1 MDLASLMSAMRRAGC
16 EKLFAKVLSPN
27 DNSKNQVYLG
37 GSIAALH
44 MFPLRN
50 VTATNGRRGPTF
62 KGTLDFG
69 WLQPSGN
76 VAGAPRTQ
84 IILYAQY
91 PEVRLSGFLVGC
103 QAAPNKLMTQR
114 LPGRVLFM
122 GVAADGSITG
132 YVAGPRSAVAQEF
145 RRARWAD
152 EAGVLLSVALRTS
165 ADADAAKVQL
175 LARLQRIHAS
185 GWIRSKQ
192 LDAAGN
198 IRGCDAPQCGGL
210 TLEAELGIAKNSRA
224 AGDFFGWEIK
234 SVSVTDFT
242 KPLPAKPVT
251 LLTPE
256 PTGGAYRD
264 LGIQD
269 FVRKFGYA
277 DRKGRK
283 DRINFGGTFFV
294 GKRHPEHGLAL
305 SLDGFDSASEK
316 ITNANGSLALVG
328 RRGHVVASWS
338 FQTILEHWTRKHGHA
353 AYVPTKKRPT
363 GASDYS
369 YGNIVHL
376 AEGTNYVR
384 FLTAVARGDVYYD
397 PGIKLEHSKSAT
409 PICKR
414 RSQFRI
420 KANALEVLYDRM
432 DAVRVNG

>member
-1 MDLASLMSAMRRAGC
+1 MDLPSLMSAMRRAGC
-16 EKLFAKVLSPN
+16 DKLFAKVLSPN

-44 MFPLRN
+44 MFPLRD
-50 VTATNGRRGPTF
+50 VTSENGRRGPTF
-62 KGTLDFG
+62 KGSLDFG
-69 WLQPSGN
+69 WLQPSGA
-76 VAGAPRTQ
+76 VVEAPSAQ

-103 QAAPNKLMTQR
+103 PAAPNKLMTQR
-114 LPGRVLFM
+114 LAGRVLFM

-132 YVAGPRSAVAQEF
+132 YVASPRSAAAQEF
-145 RRARWAD
+145 YRTRWAD
-152 EAGVLLSVALRTS
+152 EGGVLSSAVLRPSGDT
-165 ADADAAKVQL
+165 DAAKTQL
-175 LARLQRIHAS
+175 LKQLRRIHAS

-224 AGDFFGWEIK
+224 AGDFSGWEIK
-234 SVSVTDFT
+234 SVSVTDFK

-264 LGIQD
+264 LGIRD

-277 DRKGRK
+277 DRQGRK

-294 GKRHPEHGLAL
+294 GKRHPEHGFAL
-305 SLDGFDSASEK
+305 SLDGFDSSSEK

-328 RRGHVVASWS
+328 RRGNIIASWS
-338 FQTILEHWTRKHGHA
+338 FRTILEHWTRKHGRA
-353 AYVPTKKRPT
+353 AYVPTKKHPA
-363 GASDYS
+363 GATAYS
-369 YGNIVHL
+369 YGSIVHL
-376 AEGTNYVR
+376 AEGTNYER
-384 FLTAVARGDVYYD
+384 FLTAVACGAVYYD
-397 PGIKLEHSKSAT
+397 PGIKLEQSRSAT

-420 KANALEVLYDRM
+420 KANALNLLYDRM
-432 DAVRVNG
+432 EAVCVSG